1 MPNVFNLVSETNYE
15 SKMTSVIS
23 AINSIA
29 SSMGVDAIR
38 NVDYANNTL
47 SFYKKAD
54 KSDTPI
60 TVNLPEEMFL
70 DQTKTTI
77 VNNFVWSSATY
88 PGSTNPQLD
97 GEVVLVLAVKGDSSV
112 SYSFVALPDII
123 TVDSA
128 LSDSSTNPVQ
138 NKVIKSALDSKVT
151 VVSGKGLSTNDFDAT
166 YKGKLDNVDTT
177 VTASSSNLVTSGA
190 VSTALSGKVDV
201 VSGKGL
207 STNDYTT
214 TEKTKLS
221 GLDNA
226 IMECEDVTNDT
237 THTIRFQ
244 LYNGKPR
251 LVVD

>member
-1 MPNVFNLVSETNYE
+1 
-15 SKMTSVIS
+15 
-23 AINSIA
+23 
-29 SSMGVDAIR
+29 
-38 NVDYANNTL
+38 
-47 SFYKKAD
+47 
-54 KSDTPI
+54 
-60 TVNLPEEMFL
+60 
-70 DQTKTTI
+70 
-77 VNNFVWSSATY
+77 
-88 PGSTNPQLD
+88 LD
-97 GEVVLVLAVKGDSSV
+97 GEVVMVLAVRGDSSV

-138 NKVIKSALDSKVT
+138 NRVIKSALDGKVDT
-151 VVSGKGLSTNDFDAT
+151 VSGKGLSTNDFDAT

-190 VSTALSGKVDV
+190 VSTALDSKVDA

-214 TEKTKLS
+214 SEKTKLA

-237 THTIRFQ
+237 THTIQFQ